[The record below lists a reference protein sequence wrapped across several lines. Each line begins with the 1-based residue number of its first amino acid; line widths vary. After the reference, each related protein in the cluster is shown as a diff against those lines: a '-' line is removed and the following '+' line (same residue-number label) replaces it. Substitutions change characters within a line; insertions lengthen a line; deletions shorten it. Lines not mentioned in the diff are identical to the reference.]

1 MSPARRKDDELVQ
14 QMYKYSKA
22 LTDMVAIGWIT
33 RERLG
38 RSHHLQMEVT
48 MHLQV
53 IGEAARLLRDRG
65 ADLGPSVPLLAM
77 AGMRNRVSH
86 DYEGVDWSI
95 VEAVVFEDVPEL
107 VEELGAFMDAH
118 AIERVEIDLSE

>member
-1 MSPARRKDDELVQ
+1 
-14 QMYKYSKA
+14 
-22 LTDMVAIGWIT
+22 
-33 RERLG
+33 
-38 RSHHLQMEVT
+38 
-48 MHLQV
+48 
-53 IGEAARLLRDRG
+53 LLRDRG